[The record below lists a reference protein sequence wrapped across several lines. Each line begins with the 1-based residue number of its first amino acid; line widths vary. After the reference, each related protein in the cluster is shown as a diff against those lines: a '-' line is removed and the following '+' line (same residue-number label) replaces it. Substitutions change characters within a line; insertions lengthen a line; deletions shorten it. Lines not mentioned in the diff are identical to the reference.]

1 MTNEQKI
8 ASAKFSAII
17 SEIKKIIREKKG
29 AKLSSE
35 EIKKID
41 LLIAD
46 ARKIVK
52 DNPKLAFASVLNLVL
67 NFVRGSKVG
76 FYKVIG

>member
-8 ASAKFSAII
+8 AAAKFSAII
-17 SEIKKIIREKKG
+17 SEIKKIIRERKG

-35 EIKKID
+35 ESKKID
-41 LLIAD
+41 LLISEAKKL
-46 ARKIVK
+46 AQN
-52 DNPKLAFASVLNLVL
+52 NPRLAFATILNMTL
-67 NFVRGSKVG
+67 NFLKGSKVG